1 MMLLGRASTK
11 YSAYH
16 DNFVKTIFL
25 KSSLTL
31 KSRPKFWSL
40 VWINIQHETVS
51 WLYHN
56 MGWYTSMGSLLVNTL
71 ELRKKRKKT
80 HTSNNT
86 ISFNKPILDLEWT
99 NVKFNVEI
107 FLNFLLLRVLL
118 DQISKTLE
126 YMYHIN
132 VFLQTWLERYLIRG
146 GVSFNTADSLGKW
159 APAKTSVPS
168 WNNIEMVIY

>member
-1 MMLLGRASTK
+1 MPSKGLCILTYLGVSYSINDFTPLLNIFPLSEIFLRNELVVIREGVKK
-11 YSAYH
+11 YSAYQ

-51 WLYHN
+51 WLIII
-56 MGWYTSMGSLLVNTL
+56 WDDICTSMGSLLVNTL
-71 ELRKKRKKT
+71 ELRKKTQT

-99 NVKFNVEI
+99 NVKFSVEI
-107 FLNFLLLRVLL
+107 FWNF
-118 DQISKTLE
+118 
-126 YMYHIN
+126 
-132 VFLQTWLERYLIRG
+132 
-146 GVSFNTADSLGKW
+146 
-159 APAKTSVPS
+159 
-168 WNNIEMVIY
+168 